1 MKNKSTLIKTV
12 IIVLFSALSFSAAA
26 QTPFSG
32 PSDATTAPPT
42 TATAVAQVLCSG
54 SQILL
59 KGPADATGTIK
70 YQWYKTDN
78 AGVKKLVKEGINKDN
93 AYSETSTGDGYYT
106 YQLVMVNS
114 NNCISDP
121 SDPFNLYV
129 LPALNPVVDGNGSVC
144 EKGQTNS
151 ALSITGLDSR
161 FTYTYQWTRE
171 GADIA
176 TNATSATYT
185 VTEQTAGTYKY
196 AVKVAYTLNTS
207 CTKTAADKPI
217 TVIPVPTK
225 PTIQIG
231 N

>member
-1 MKNKSTLIKTV
+1 MKNNYTPIKT
-12 IIVLFSALSFSAAA
+12 IIIILLSAFSFSAAA
-26 QTPFSG
+26 QTPFAG
-32 PSDATTAPPT
+32 PSDAATAPPT
-42 TATAVAQVLCSG
+42 TATSVAQVLCSG

-59 KGPADATGTIK
+59 KGPADATGSIK

-78 AGVKKLVKEGINKDN
+78 AGVKKLVKEGVNKDN
-93 AYSETSTGDGYYT
+93 VYSETPTSSGYYN

-121 SDPFNLYV
+121 SDPFNVYV

-151 ALSITGLDSR
+151 TLSITGLDNR

-171 GADIA
+171 GTNIA
-176 TNATSATYT
+176 TNGTSATYT

-207 CTKTAADKPI
+207 CTKTAADKPV
-217 TVIPVPTK
+217 TVVPVPAK